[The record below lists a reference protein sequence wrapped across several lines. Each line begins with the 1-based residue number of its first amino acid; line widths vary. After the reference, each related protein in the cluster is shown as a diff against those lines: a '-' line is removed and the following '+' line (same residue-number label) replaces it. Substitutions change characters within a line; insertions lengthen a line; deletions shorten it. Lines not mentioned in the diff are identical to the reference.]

1 MNDRAL
7 LAQAR
12 VRALTNP
19 NCVKTSGSLADF
31 LEEIHIEEPSV
42 DYPYRDKINGR
53 WGEILYLGFINS
65 RHVGDLHH
73 GTWVWKTRNPDTLLP
88 VVEEAIRAT
97 GATVEVLD
105 AIELDAA
112 RVVGAGFYNPE
123 TGKIFVFP
131 FRSYRSAAHYYGS
144 ILHEITH
151 WTGAKDRL
159 KRGVEAGPSE
169 TSSFDYGLEEMTA
182 DMTALLI
189 LSDFGLATDAVLD
202 ERSEYIGGYWRVKC
216 RGHEVTWTIACEQA
230 LEAAAYLRE
239 RMIRNSGRKA
249 A

>member
-169 TSSFDYGLEEMTA
+169 TRLIRLWSGGDDRRHDGAIDLVRLRPRHRCGA
-182 DMTALLI
+182 RRALRVYRRL
-189 LSDFGLATDAVLD
+189 LAREVPGARSDLD
-202 ERSEYIGGYWRVKC
+202 NRLRAGPGGRSLPART
-216 RGHEVTWTIACEQA
+216 HDPQ
-230 LEAAAYLRE
+230 
-239 RMIRNSGRKA
+239 
-249 A
+249 